1 MKLRQGPPGGATVE
15 HVPVPPPCPKC
26 PGVSPH
32 GLRRRNDTPCRKL
45 RPFEIKRLKADLTIT
60 YQSRARAS

>member
-15 HVPVPPPCPKC
+15 HVPTPPPCPKC

-32 GLRRRNDTPCRKL
+32 GLRFCVEWFDARGNL
-45 RPFEIKRLKADLTIT
+45 RAFQLVCELRLIAALDNE
-60 YQSRARAS
+60 AP